1 MANFASV
8 AAAEARARTL
18 VGDGTWP
25 NAHSEQTFLGAP
37 AVRFQRFMSPTDPGA
52 GAWVE
57 TTDDAVT

>member
-1 MANFASV
+1 MADFANV
-8 AAAEARARTL
+8 AAAEARARAL

-37 AVRFQRFMSPTDPGA
+37 AVRFQRFMSPASPGA